1 MNGNRVWDKNHSGSS
16 SGYRLLMLGLNMRLV
31 FVGASLCLVGVVSL
45 VEVSPGVSALM
56 ASTWIAAGSTLA
68 HLAWQ
73 RTAAILDKFDTGH
86 LGNSVHTKLPSSR
99 KGAGAL
105 ESR

>member
-1 MNGNRVWDKNHSGSS
+1 MSRNRSWDTNSSDSS
-16 SGYRLLMLGLNMRLV
+16 SGRRLLMLGLTMRLV
-31 FVGASLCLVGVVSL
+31 FVGASLALVGAVSL

-68 HLAWQ
+68 LLAWQ
-73 RTAAILDKFDTGH
+73 RTAAILDRFDTGH
-86 LGNSVHTKLPSSR
+86 LGNSVHAKLPSSR